1 MQHSVASSCVCFC
14 LYGPINCKKI
24 SETELTTSILREK
37 KTIIKKKTHKNCIS
51 TFNFISFHN
60 FFQLS
65 VFSFCSSGLISALLV
80 LSTTYLF
87 MKVSLSPDIIL
98 CSLLGLKH
106 QLTNNLMDEIQDIL
120 MKEVVRI
127 LGFFFSAENEA
138 SILEVN
144 WNTK

>member
-1 MQHSVASSCVCFC
+1 
-14 LYGPINCKKI
+14 
-24 SETELTTSILREK
+24 
-37 KTIIKKKTHKNCIS
+37 
-51 TFNFISFHN
+51 
-60 FFQLS
+60 
-65 VFSFCSSGLISALLV
+65 
-80 LSTTYLF
+80 